1 MEACFHGTE
10 ATLEKTLPR
19 LKQERPEADAAR

>member
-1 MEACFHGTE
+1 MGAPGSLLPGEE

-19 LKQERPEADAAR
+19 LKQGRPEEG